1 MIGCRLILALVF
13 GLATFL
19 PAQAGAP
26 LKSLR
31 PMARP
36 AAMDAA
42 STAAASTVGARTDG
56 ALFLSSAKGV
66 VTSIRP
72 IARPSGPADTTVQRQ
87 PARAQPVQATTVRAG
102 AICGKRA
109 IRGERLATIPGRLPG
124 CGVKNPVRVF
134 AVSGVTLSQPATLNC
149 TSAKAL
155 NKWVKDG
162 VKPAVGRLGGGVAS
176 LQVLSSYSCRTRNS
190 KPGAK
195 ISEHAKGNAIDIA
208 AINLKNGMSV
218 NVLDGWNNRV
228 QGKLLRRIHRSA
240 CGPFGTV
247 LGPDSDRFHRNHFHL
262 DTARYRGGSYC
273 R

>member
-1 MIGCRLILALVF
+1 MIGRGLALALVL
-13 GLATFL
+13 GLAMLL

-42 STAAASTVGARTDG
+42 NTTAARTDG
-56 ALFLSSAKGV
+56 ALFLTSTQGV
-66 VTSIRP
+66 VRSIRP
-72 IARPSGPADTTVQRQ
+72 IARPSGLGVTQATVQRQ
-87 PARAQPVQATTVRAG
+87 PTRAQPVQATKVRAG

-109 IRGERLATIPGRLPG
+109 ILGERLATIPGRLPG

-149 TSAKAL
+149 TTAKAL
-155 NKWVKDG
+155 NTWVKSG
-162 VKPAVGRLGGGVAS
+162 VQPAVGRLGGGVAS

-218 NVLDGWNNRV
+218 NVLDGWNSRV

-262 DTARYRGGSYC
+262 DTASYRGGSYC